1 MVRKK
6 FKLKNHEILLVETLI
21 FHNSR
26 TKIFPDML
34 FLQFFLNWDSLHT
47 RLKEAQSYKKKK
59 HKKIKAFTKS
69 V

>member
-26 TKIFPDML
+26 TKIFPDIRFCNFFKL
-34 FLQFFLNWDSLHT
+34 GFTPYKAERGTELQE
-47 RLKEAQSYKKKK
+47 KEAQKD
-59 HKKIKAFTKS
+59 
-69 V
+69 